1 MATVL
6 IAFLINNLKRYRM
19 KEKINGTKDL
29 MKSECL
35 NILSRL
41 KMWTAQTLD
50 KAIDRF
56 GHRLTLATRYV
67 LIFGSGIVIAS
78 IIHALI

>member
-1 MATVL
+1 
-6 IAFLINNLKRYRM
+6 M
-19 KEKINGTKDL
+19 KEKINGIKDL

-35 NILSRL
+35 NILSQL
-41 KMWTAQTLD
+41 KMRTAKTFD

-56 GHRLTLATRYV
+56 DHRLTLVTRYV
-67 LIFGSGIVIAS
+67 LIFGAGIVIAS